1 MQVIMNDDVKTIG
14 YHHIPQVS
22 LYAIVVADSAY
33 MQHYATSIR
42 HFTMIAGAI
51 TAFVGL
57 FLVYLVLSP
66 VTRDIKKL
74 SLFAHKI
81 RAGES
86 IADIDVRR
94 KDEVGYLAESLED
107 MVYTLRNTIVRAE
120 AATQAKSGF
129 LARMSH
135 EIRTPMNGIIGMVYL
150 ALQDNPDAKQKNY
163 LQRIDGAAK
172 NLLGI
177 LNDILDFSRMEA
189 NKIEL
194 EIRTFRLSEVVQS
207 IHDLLQVSAQ
217 EKNLTFEVVIAPDV
231 PDVLVGDS
239 LRLSQIC
246 INICANAIKF
256 TEEGFVR
263 LTIRV
268 AERNEE
274 GVLLECTVED
284 SGIGMD
290 AQALEDIFESFS
302 QADGSTTRK
311 FGGTGLGLT
320 ISRGLVEL
328 MGGTISVASVL
339 ERGTTFTF
347 TIRLGYG
354 DATLL
359 PQNAINSLE
368 TVAVTDK
375 IPVLLAEDNAI
386 NQEIA
391 MALLSDM
398 GANVTLA
405 ENGAEAVKLC
415 EDESE
420 RYAAIFMDIQMLV
433 MDGLTA
439 CRLIRSS
446 SVHPYGKTIPVIAMT
461 AHAMAGDME
470 KSLEAGMDAHITKP
484 LDINELRASFDA
496 FVLKRIISN

>member
-1 MQVIMNDDVKTIG
+1 M
-14 YHHIPQVS
+14 
-22 LYAIVVADSAY
+22 
-33 MQHYATSIR
+33 
-42 HFTMIAGAI
+42 
-51 TAFVGL
+51 
-57 FLVYLVLSP
+57 
-66 VTRDIKKL
+66 
-74 SLFAHKI
+74 
-81 RAGES
+81 
-86 IADIDVRR
+86 
-94 KDEVGYLAESLED
+94 
-107 MVYTLRNTIVRAE
+107 
-120 AATQAKSGF
+120 
-129 LARMSH
+129 
-135 EIRTPMNGIIGMVYL
+135 
-150 ALQDNPDAKQKNY
+150 
-163 LQRIDGAAK
+163 
-172 NLLGI
+172 
-177 LNDILDFSRMEA
+177 
-189 NKIEL
+189 
-194 EIRTFRLSEVVQS
+194 
-207 IHDLLQVSAQ
+207 
-217 EKNLTFEVVIAPDV
+217 TFEVVIAPDV

-415 EDESE
+415 EDEPE
-420 RYAAIFMDIQMLV
+420 RYAAIFMDIQMPV